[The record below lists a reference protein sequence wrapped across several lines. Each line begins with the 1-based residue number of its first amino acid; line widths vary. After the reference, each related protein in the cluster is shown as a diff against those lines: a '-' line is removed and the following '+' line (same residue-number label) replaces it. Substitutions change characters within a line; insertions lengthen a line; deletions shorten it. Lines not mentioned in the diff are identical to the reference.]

1 MRSFLLQSCSNSIH
15 WYRIK
20 TKNPQRPQRCW
31 GFFVTM
37 GRNYSF
43 ETKMRWVKLRF
54 LGLAGIHYDIRW
66 LLLWAIAAA
75 RLNYIS
81 IYYVFVARHL
91 GSDRIEINPRIS
103 TRGIVANINAH
114 ICDDIIAK
122 CYPLGVFRIV
132 YPSRVAFTGWR
143 WFTELH
149 IRDYLLS
156 KPRTNFYPDKRRQDK
171 GDACCRKPTLS
182 TISQNSQEKQ
192 WKLSS
197 ITSLIRTKQSSMKMF
212 SIWYKLNYSDALK
225 RRGLRNSSPFCTKLV
240 CGDCGS
246 FYGHK
251 IYHAKEKHSKDVWYC
266 NHRYQGS
273 NNCSTPILA
282 EDDLVKYYLQALSEI
297 LEDKDKYISACRTQM
312 D

>member
-20 TKNPQRPQRCW
+20 TINPQRPQRCW

-103 TRGIVANINAH
+103 TRGIVANIKAEKALPNLCKHCGRPLDNTAGQRKSF
-114 ICDDIIAK
+114 CSDK
-122 CYPLGVFRIV
+122 CRIEWWK
-132 YPSRVAFTGWR
+132 A
-143 WFTELH
+143 
-149 IRDYLLS
+149 D
-156 KPRTNFYPDKRRQDK
+156 RRK
-171 GDACCRKPTLS
+171 K
-182 TISQNSQEKQ
+182 
-192 WKLSS
+192 
-197 ITSLIRTKQSSMKMF
+197 
-212 SIWYKLNYSDALK
+212 
-225 RRGLRNSSPFCTKLV
+225 
-240 CGDCGS
+240 
-246 FYGHK
+246 
-251 IYHAKEKHSKDVWYC
+251 
-266 NHRYQGS
+266 
-273 NNCSTPILA
+273 
-282 EDDLVKYYLQALSEI
+282 
-297 LEDKDKYISACRTQM
+297 
-312 D
+312 